1 MDNLEDYDD
10 FGDGS
15 GLSRDQ
21 IIGFIETMKMGKS
34 SKDCSICCCEFKKG
48 EYFFLYEINI

>member
-1 MDNLEDYDD
+1 VDNLEDYED
-10 FGDGS
+10 FGNGS

-48 EYFFLYEINI
+48 E